1 MPTENQNSYQIDFEP
16 IGKRIRVSPETT
28 LLEAA
33 QQAGVLLTSTCG
45 SHGKCGQCIVTVMTG
60 PVSEPSEKERKL
72 LSQQRLDE
80 GLRLACATQVLG
92 DVKVHIPA
100 TSLESGA
107 RLQLAGEEVN
117 AVLDSPIQCHDIT
130 APSPSL
136 KDNRADLQ
144 RIGTAISKGT
154 GKNGFYA
161 ESAVVRQISPAA
173 REHKWSCRVFLRG
186 SEIIGLAPTHAHPL
200 GVAVDLGTTKV
211 AVSLLDLTTGR
222 ELAVSGALNPQI
234 AYGEDVISRLTY
246 ARREAEGANRL
257 TAKIRQT
264 IDELIGVVTASAGA
278 HRHQITDLCI
288 VGNTAMTHLLL
299 ALPVDQMVSAPYVAA
314 TSAPVDIKAHE
325 LDLKAAPGAY
335 VHILPCIGGFVG
347 ADHVA
352 MILASRIDHSP
363 HTTMGI
369 DIGTNSEIVLVKP
382 ELQRLYCASCASGP
396 AFEGG
401 HISDGMR
408 AASGAIESVTLT
420 ATGCALQTIDNAPAV
435 GLCGS
440 GIIDALAELHRWH
453 IINERGRLDKNNPRV
468 RVSGNHPEFVLAD
481 KAGNGGGRDVII
493 TQEDINQIQLA
504 KGAIR
509 GGLDS
514 LVAITETDPQTVREV
529 IIAGAFGAF
538 LDVGNALD
546 IGLLPYFPN
555 AHYRQVG
562 NAALVGAQRTLLSMA
577 ERRHARQIADHSS
590 HLELAT
596 YPGFNRLFAQ
606 GMLFPQE
613 RIFQQPV
620 SMM

>member
-1 MPTENQNSYQIDFEP
+1 MPTEKATYQIDFEP

-33 QQAGVLLTSTCG
+33 QDAGILLTSTCG
-45 SHGKCGQCIVTVMTG
+45 SHGKCGQCRVTVMTG
-60 PVSEPSEKERKL
+60 RVSEPSEKERKL
-72 LSQQRLDE
+72 LSQQRLNE

-107 RLQLAGEEVN
+107 RLQLEGEAVN
-117 AVLDSPIQCHDIT
+117 AVLDSPIQAQDIS

-136 KDNRADLQ
+136 KDNRADLE
-144 RIGTAISKGT
+144 RIAKVLSECSGR
-154 GKNGFYA
+154 NGLYA
-161 ESAVVRQISPAA
+161 ESAVLRQISPVA
-173 REHKWSCRVFLRG
+173 RAHKWSCRVYLRE
-186 SEIIGLAPTHAHPL
+186 SEIIGLAPSHAHPL

-222 ELAVSGALNPQI
+222 DLAVSGALNPQI

-246 ARREAEGANRL
+246 ARRESDGTTRL
-257 TAKIRQT
+257 TTKIRQA
-264 IDELIGVVTASAGA
+264 INELIGVVTSSAGV
-278 HRHQITDLCI
+278 HRYQITDLCI

-299 ALPVDQMVSAPYVAA
+299 GLPVDQMVTAPYVAA
-314 TSAPVDIKAHE
+314 TSAPMDIKARE
-325 LDLKAAPGAY
+325 LDLEAAPGAY

-363 HTTMGI
+363 HITMGI

-420 ATGCALQTIDNAPAV
+420 ATGCTLKTIDNAPAV

-440 GIIDALAELHRWH
+440 GIIDALAELHRWR
-453 IINERGRLDKNNPRV
+453 IINERGRLDRNNPRV
-468 RVSGNHPEFVLAD
+468 QVNGNLPEFVLAD
-481 KAGNGGGRDVII
+481 KAGNGGNRDVLI

-514 LVAITETDPQTVREV
+514 LVAITDTDPLSVREV

-538 LDVGNALD
+538 LDVGNALA

-555 AHYRQVG
+555 ARYRQVG

-577 ERRHARQIADHSS
+577 ERRHARQIAEHSS

-596 YPGFNRLFAQ
+596 YAGFNRLFAQ
-606 GMLFPQE
+606 GMLFPEE
-613 RIFQQPV
+613 RIFQQAV
-620 SMM
+620 